1 MRQVGIRGKDI
12 VVLGV
17 EKKAVG
23 MLQDDRT
30 VRKICTLDDHV
41 SMAFAG
47 LTADAR
53 VLIQRARIE
62 CQSYKL
68 SVEDPVTVEYI
79 TRHIA
84 SLQQVSHLLHSTSSF
99 FLLILF
105 ISHHFVCLFV
115 CSQKYTQGR
124 GRRPFGLSALIVGF
138 DYDGSSHLYQT
149 DPSGTY
155 HEWKANAIG
164 RNANSV
170 REFLE
175 KNYTDEIAE
184 SDDACIKLCVKA
196 LLEVVQS
203 GSKNVEIAVARRNR
217 PLEVAIIIIFVKFKI
232 LFICC
237 ININNNNNKNKKML
251 KAEEI
256 ENVMAQIE
264 KENEAEAEKKSQKK
278 Q

>member
-105 ISHHFVCLFV
+105 ISHHFVCLIV
-115 CSQKYTQGR
+115 CL
-124 GRRPFGLSALIVGF
+124 F
-138 DYDGSSHLYQT
+138 
-149 DPSGTY
+149 
-155 HEWKANAIG
+155 
-164 RNANSV
+164 
-170 REFLE
+170 
-175 KNYTDEIAE
+175 
-184 SDDACIKLCVKA
+184 
-196 LLEVVQS
+196 
-203 GSKNVEIAVARRNR
+203 ARRNTHRDVVAVLSVFRRSLWASTTTARRISTR
-217 PLEVAIIIIFVKFKI
+217 PIRAAPTTSGRRTPSVAMPTR
-232 LFICC
+232 CA
-237 ININNNNNKNKKML
+237 N
-251 KAEEI
+251 
-256 ENVMAQIE
+256 
-264 KENEAEAEKKSQKK
+264 SWRRTTRTR
-278 Q
+278 